1 VLVEILQGEID
12 MLVPMF
18 QSRGLPIHPGVL
30 ENTKVANLDYMKKLP
45 KLTVKDYI
53 GTNRVLSSSPPWSL
67 TEICHL
73 RHTLIHLTI
82 YPGYIYF
89 LLKSKQLLL
98 CDNYII

>member
-53 GTNRVLSSSPPWSL
+53 GTNRVLSSSPPTRPGMSRNMIGRL
-67 TEICHL
+67 QKYV
-73 RHTLIHLTI
+73 I
-82 YPGYIYF
+82 YGTP
-89 LLKSKQLLL
+89 
-98 CDNYII
+98 